1 MPVDN
6 TIYDRLS
13 HSWWDEDGSGLAV
26 LRTGVSP
33 ARFGFMKRVLTEQ
46 LGIDPVGLEILDV
59 GCGGGLL
66 AEEFAA
72 LGARVTGVDPSVESL
87 ETARAHGRESG
98 FEIDYHQGIGEQLP
112 LPDASFDAV
121 YCCDVLEH
129 VDDVGR
135 TVHEIA
141 RVLRP
146 GGVFLYD
153 TINRTRRSRLLVI
166 RLSQDWAATRWAEPD
181 THDWRR
187 FIRPP
192 ELERELAAAGLDVRD
207 RVGIAPANPLAA
219 VRAMRDR
226 ARGAITY
233 GELGRRMRIRES
245 RDTSML
251 YAGYAVKRP
260 ADSAAAGRSVV
271 AVGRSRRS

>member
-13 HSWWDEDGSGLAV
+13 HSWWDEDALPAV
-26 LRTGVSP
+26 LRTGANP
-33 ARFGFMKRVLTEQ
+33 ARFGYMKRILTQQ

-72 LGARVTGVDPSVESL
+72 LGARVTGVDPSVDSL
-87 ETARAHGRESG
+87 AAARGHARASG
-98 FEIDYHQGIGEQLP
+98 FAIHYQHGVGEQLP
-112 LPDASFDAV
+112 LPDASFDAA

-135 TVHEIA
+135 TVREIA

-153 TINRTRRSRLLVI
+153 TINRTRRSRLLMI
-166 RLSQDWAATRWAEPD
+166 KLSQDWAATRWAEPN
-181 THDWRR
+181 THDWRW
-187 FIRPP
+187 FIRPS
-192 ELERELAAAGLDVRD
+192 ELERELAGAGLNVRD
-207 RVGIAPANPLAA
+207 RVGLAPPNPLAA

-226 ARGAITY
+226 ARGVITY
-233 GELGRRMRIRES
+233 AELGRRLHLRES
-245 RDTSML
+245 RDTSAL
-251 YAGYAVKRP
+251 YAGYAVKPP
-260 ADSAAAGRSVV
+260 ADPAGAGRNVV
-271 AVGRSRRS
+271 GGERSQRS

>member
-13 HSWWDEDGSGLAV
+13 RTWWDEDALPAV
-26 LRTGVSP
+26 LRTGANP
-33 ARFGFMKRVLTEQ
+33 ARFGYMKRVLTQ
-46 LGIDPVGLEILDV
+46 KLGIDPVGLKVVDI

-72 LGARVTGVDPSVESL
+72 LGARVIGVDPSVGSIE
-87 ETARAHGRESG
+87 EARAHASAGGLAIRYQPG
-98 FEIDYHQGIGEQLP
+98 VGEHLP
-112 LPDASFDAV
+112 LPDESFDAA

-129 VDDVGR
+129 VDNVGR
-135 TVHEIA
+135 TVGEIA

-153 TINRTRRSRLLVI
+153 TINRTLRSRLLVI
-166 RLSQDWAATRWAEPD
+166 KLAQDWRATRWAEPNL
-181 THDWRR
+181 HAWEC

-207 RVGIAPANPLAA
+207 RIGIAPANAFAA

-226 ARGAITY
+226 ARGKITY
-233 GELGRRMRIRES
+233 SEFGRRLRLRET
-245 RDTSML
+245 RDTSMM
-251 YAGYAVKRP
+251 YAGYAVKQP
-260 ADSAAAGRSVV
+260 ADSAGR
-271 AVGRSRRS
+271 

>member
-6 TIYDRLS
+6 TVYDRLS
-13 HSWWDEDGSGLAV
+13 HSWWDEDASGLV
-26 LRTGVSP
+26 MLRTGLNP
-33 ARFGFMKRVLTEQ
+33 ARFGYMQRILTEQ

-72 LGARVTGVDPSVESL
+72 LGARVTGIDPSVDSL
-87 ETARAHGRESG
+87 AAARAHARQSG
-98 FEIDYHQGIGEQLP
+98 LAIHYQPGVGEQLP

-135 TVHEIA
+135 TVREIA

-153 TINRTRRSRLLVI
+153 TINRTRRSRLLGI
-166 RLSQDWAATRWAEPD
+166 KLFQDWAATRCLPPD
-181 THDWRR
+181 LHDWRC
-187 FIRPP
+187 FIRPA
-192 ELERELAAAGLDVRD
+192 ELERELAAAGVDVRD
-207 RVGIAPANPLAA
+207 RVASLRPTRWRPCGPCVPAPAARSPMASWDAGCACAKAA
-219 VRAMRDR
+219 IPQ
-226 ARGAITY
+226 GCTP
-233 GELGRRMRIRES
+233 GTPSSG
-245 RDTSML
+245 
-251 YAGYAVKRP
+251 RP
-260 ADSAAAGRSVV
+260 ADQRCLLL
-271 AVGRSRRS
+271 RTTHP

>member
-13 HSWWDEDGSGLAV
+13 HSWWDEDALPAV
-26 LRTGVSP
+26 LRAAAP
-33 ARFGFMKRVLTEQ
+33 ARFGYMKRVLTQQ

-72 LGARVTGVDPSVESL
+72 LGARVTGVDPSAGSL
-87 ETARAHGRESG
+87 EAARAHARASG
-98 FEIDYHQGIGEQLP
+98 FEIHYQHGAGEQLP
-112 LPDASFDAV
+112 LLDASFDAV

-129 VDDVGR
+129 VDDVGH
-135 TVHEIA
+135 TVREIA

-166 RLSQDWAATRWAEPD
+166 KLSQDWAATRWAEPN
-181 THDWRR
+181 THDWRC

-207 RVGIAPANPLAA
+207 RVGIAPANAVAA

-233 GELGRRMRIRES
+233 GELGRRLHLRES
-245 RDTSML
+245 RDTSAL

-260 ADSAAAGRSVV
+260 ADSAGADRSVV

>member
-13 HSWWDEDGSGLAV
+13 HRWWDEDALPAV
-26 LRTGVSP
+26 LRTGLNP
-33 ARFGFMKRVLTEQ
+33 ARFGYMKRVLIQQ
-46 LGIDPVGLEILDV
+46 LGIDPVGLEVLDV

-72 LGARVTGVDPSVESL
+72 LGARVTGVDPSVDSL
-87 ETARAHGRESG
+87 AAARTHARAGGFAIHYQHGV
-98 FEIDYHQGIGEQLP
+98 GEQLP
-112 LPDASFDAV
+112 LRDASFDAV

-135 TVHEIA
+135 TVREIA

-166 RLSQDWAATRWAEPD
+166 RLSQDWAATRWAEPN
-181 THDWRR
+181 THDWRW
-187 FIRPP
+187 FIRPA
-192 ELERELAAAGLDVRD
+192 ELERELAAAGLNVRD
-207 RVGIAPANPLAA
+207 RVGLAPANPLAA
-219 VRAMRDR
+219 VRAMRAR
-226 ARGAITY
+226 ARGKITY
-233 GELGRRMRIRES
+233 GELGCRMGMRES
-245 RDTSML
+245 RDTSGL

-260 ADSAAAGRSVV
+260 AR
-271 AVGRSRRS
+271 

>member
-13 HSWWDEDGSGLAV
+13 HSWWDEDALPAV
-26 LRTGVSP
+26 LRTGANP
-33 ARFGFMKRVLTEQ
+33 ARFGYMKRVLAQQ

-72 LGARVTGVDPSVESL
+72 LGARVTGVDPSAGSL
-87 ETARAHGRESG
+87 EAARAHARATG
-98 FEIDYHQGIGEQLP
+98 FEIRYQHGVGEQLP

-135 TVHEIA
+135 TVREIA

-166 RLSQDWAATRWAEPD
+166 KLSQDWAATRWAEPN
-181 THDWRR
+181 THDWRC

-207 RVGIAPANPLAA
+207 RVGLAPPNPFAA

-233 GELGRRMRIRES
+233 AELGRRLHLRET
-245 RDTSML
+245 RDTSAL

-260 ADSAAAGRSVV
+260 ADSAGADRSVA
-271 AVGRSRRS
+271 AVERPRPS